1 VTLRYAFGILFV
13 AALVVFGVEPLAAT
27 SSPLLATMSEANR
40 SDLYSQVIVVSAGL
54 LGFLITAVSIL
65 VSLDGK
71 RKIVEELKRGESF
84 RLLVAN
90 MLAAV
95 ALMFALTLMGIA
107 GSALE
112 TENGASHAFARLYEW
127 LLVASV
133 AELVLS
139 GFYFA
144 VLTYKVAAHGD

>member
-1 VTLRYAFGILFV
+1 MILRHTFG
-13 AALVVFGVEPLAAT
+13 LVVFAAVLVFIAEPIVVV
-27 SSPLLATMSEANR
+27 SSPLLATLSEADR
-40 SDLYSQVIVVSAGL
+40 MDLYNQMIIVTAGL
-54 LGFLITAVSIL
+54 LGFLVTAVSIL

-84 RLLVAN
+84 ELLVAN

-95 ALMFALTLMGIA
+95 TLMFVLTLMGIA
-107 GSALE
+107 GSVLE
-112 TENGASHAFARLYEW
+112 NDDGASHLFERAYEW
-127 LLVASV
+127 LGIASV
-133 AELVLS
+133 LVLVLS